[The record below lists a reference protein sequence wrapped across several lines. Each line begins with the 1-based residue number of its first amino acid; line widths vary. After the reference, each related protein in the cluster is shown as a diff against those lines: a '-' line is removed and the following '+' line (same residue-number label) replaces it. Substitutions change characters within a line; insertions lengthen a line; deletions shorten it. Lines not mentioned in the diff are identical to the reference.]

1 MKIVII
7 GAGDAGRQ
15 LARRL
20 SGDKHNVVMI
30 DQSQESLTRAEEML
44 DVMTVCGSGSDPEV
58 LDRAE
63 VDKADLL
70 VAVTDDDEINIL
82 ACLMANALG
91 VPKKIARV
99 GSAQYLSSSTKFNL
113 NDMGIDL
120 VIHQKQ
126 ACVDEICRALTLP
139 GAIESFVLFGGRATV
154 GGFEISADSPIL
166 GKTPATLPD
175 QELLRR
181 MRIIAIRRQDDLVI
195 PRGDTIFMARDSI
208 YLVGA
213 PDDIR
218 TFSFWM
224 NPDQTPF
231 VKVIIAGGGD
241 IGLSIAKTLEKSNVE
256 VVLLEQEEERAMF
269 CSGELIHSLVLRAD
283 ALSGSALEETGIV
296 PRTAFV
302 GVTGDDEKNVMNCL
316 MARKKGAAYTITQ
329 IARTE
334 YIPAIE
340 SLGLVD
346 RVISPFV
353 SITRGILHFLRSR
366 DVRAAALL
374 HNLPGEL
381 LDIQVGLGNKYI
393 GEALKDV
400 RFPRESIVAVV
411 MRNNDVLPA
420 VGNLILQ
427 ASDRLLVFSDPSSV
441 RKIQD
446 MFRK

>member
-1 MKIVII
+1 
-7 GAGDAGRQ
+7 
-15 LARRL
+15 
-20 SGDKHNVVMI
+20 
-30 DQSQESLTRAEEML
+30 
-44 DVMTVCGSGSDPEV
+44 
-58 LDRAE
+58 
-63 VDKADLL
+63 
-70 VAVTDDDEINIL
+70 
-82 ACLMANALG
+82 
-91 VPKKIARV
+91 
-99 GSAQYLSSSTKFNL
+99 
-113 NDMGIDL
+113 
-120 VIHQKQ
+120 
-126 ACVDEICRALTLP
+126 
-139 GAIESFVLFGGRATV
+139 
-154 GGFEISADSPIL
+154 
-166 GKTPATLPD
+166 
-175 QELLRR
+175 
-181 MRIIAIRRQDDLVI
+181 
-195 PRGDTIFMARDSI
+195 
-208 YLVGA
+208 
-213 PDDIR
+213 
-218 TFSFWM
+218 
-224 NPDQTPF
+224 
-231 VKVIIAGGGD
+231 
-241 IGLSIAKTLEKSNVE
+241 
-256 VVLLEQEEERAMF
+256 MF
-269 CSGELIHSLVLRAD
+269 CSGELTHSLVLRAD

-302 GVTGDDEKNVMNCL
+302 GVTGDDENNVMNCL

>member
-1 MKIVII
+1 
-7 GAGDAGRQ
+7 
-15 LARRL
+15 
-20 SGDKHNVVMI
+20 MI

-154 GGFEISADSPIL
+154 GGFEISSASPIL

-175 QELLRR
+175 QDLLRR

-195 PRGDTIFMARDSI
+195 PRGDTIFMARDAI

-213 PDDIR
+213 PDGRRI
-218 TFSFWM
+218 
-224 NPDQTPF
+224 
-231 VKVIIAGGGD
+231 
-241 IGLSIAKTLEKSNVE
+241 
-256 VVLLEQEEERAMF
+256 
-269 CSGELIHSLVLRAD
+269 
-283 ALSGSALEETGIV
+283 
-296 PRTAFV
+296 
-302 GVTGDDEKNVMNCL
+302 
-316 MARKKGAAYTITQ
+316 
-329 IARTE
+329 
-334 YIPAIE
+334 
-340 SLGLVD
+340 
-346 RVISPFV
+346 
-353 SITRGILHFLRSR
+353 
-366 DVRAAALL
+366 
-374 HNLPGEL
+374 
-381 LDIQVGLGNKYI
+381 
-393 GEALKDV
+393 
-400 RFPRESIVAVV
+400 
-411 MRNNDVLPA
+411 
-420 VGNLILQ
+420 
-427 ASDRLLVFSDPSSV
+427 
-441 RKIQD
+441 
-446 MFRK
+446 